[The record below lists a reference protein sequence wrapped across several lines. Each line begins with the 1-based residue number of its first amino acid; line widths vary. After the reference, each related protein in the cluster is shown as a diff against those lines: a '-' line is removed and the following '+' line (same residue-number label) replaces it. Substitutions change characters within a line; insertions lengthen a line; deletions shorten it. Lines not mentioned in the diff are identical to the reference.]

1 MLKRTGFAVF
11 GYREYRLFWIAAA
24 FSNVGMW
31 TLVYGRLWLMR
42 SLTDSEILLGSV
54 TAATM
59 APVMIFSVWGGV
71 VADTVNRLRL
81 LRFTRFLFAVAGLV
95 TAVLIA
101 TDMIEAW
108 HLLTISAVTGVMLA
122 FDIPTRGAMVASL
135 VPKEQLPSAI
145 SLYSVVFGGAAILG
159 PSLFHPL
166 VSAVGMEGL
175 FFIVSASYVL
185 TVLTL
190 LRMDHEP
197 HFAGPEPLSQSNPPP
212 SHGGINR
219 GSQRSEMS
227 GVCTGKGV
235 GDRRQSLTSSPS
247 IPRSLRSRPFRLT
260 KRAYIPP
267 FAWAKGGQGVCAG
280 NRLLTSTRA
289 RARDM
294 VEGIKF
300 VRRES
305 AIAVIIG
312 YGVII
317 GIVATPL
324 ETLLPVVT
332 QEVYNGDTETYGRLL
347 LAIGIGGLIGTFGI
361 TLIGTRARPPL
372 YLAFG
377 GVAVGICYI
386 AFGAVDLL
394 TFALAIAGLLG
405 GLSVVKGTMSTT
417 VVQTLTSDAFRG
429 RVMSLMNF
437 TWGAQALGALVM
449 GTLAQL
455 WGAPLAF
462 IVAGI
467 AAIIATLAVWQLAL
481 RRL

>member
-1 MLKRTGFAVF
+1 
-11 GYREYRLFWIAAA
+11 
-24 FSNVGMW
+24 MW

-42 SLTDSEILLGSV
+42 SLTESEILLGSV

-59 APVMIFSVWGGV
+59 APVMVFSVWGGV

-81 LRFTRFLFAVAGLV
+81 LRFTRFLFAIAGLV

-101 TDMIEAW
+101 TDIIEAW
-108 HLLTISAVTGVMLA
+108 HLLAISAVTGVMLA

-175 FFIVSASYVL
+175 FFIVSASYLL

-190 LRMDHEP
+190 LRMDHKP
-197 HFAGPEPLSQSNPPP
+197 HFAGATIPSTSRSDPSPSPSQ
-212 SHGGINR
+212 GEIKR
-219 GSQRSEMS
+219 GPRRSENALS
-227 GVCTGKGV
+227 NKV
-235 GDRRQSLTSSPS
+235 
-247 IPRSLRSRPFRLT
+247 
-260 KRAYIPP
+260 
-267 FAWAKGGQGVCAG
+267 
-280 NRLLTSTRA
+280 RA
-289 RARDM
+289 RVRDM

-312 YGVII
+312 YGIII

-332 QEVYNGDTETYGRLL
+332 QEVYNGDTATYGRLL
-347 LAIGIGGLIGTFGI
+347 LAIGIGGLVGTFGI
-361 TLIGTRARPPL
+361 TLIGTRTKPPL
-372 YLAFG
+372 YLALG
-377 GVAVGICYI
+377 GVSVGICYI

-417 VVQTLTSDAFRG
+417 VVQTLTSDTFRG

-455 WGAPLAF
+455 WGAPFAF

-467 AAIIATLAVWQLAL
+467 AAIVATLAVWQLAL

>member
-1 MLKRTGFAVF
+1 MLSRTGFAVF

-42 SLTDSEILLGSV
+42 SLTESEILLGSV

-81 LRFTRFLFAVAGLV
+81 LRFTRFLFAIAGLV

-101 TDMIEAW
+101 TDTIEAW

-166 VSAVGMEGL
+166 VTAVGMEGL

-190 LRMDHEP
+190 LRMDHKP
-197 HFAGPEPLSQSNPPP
+197 HFAGAQSP
-212 SHGGINR
+212 S
-219 GSQRSEMS
+219 RSE
-227 GVCTGKGV
+227 
-235 GDRRQSLTSSPS
+235 GDADEQSENAGGARR
-247 IPRSLRSRPFRLT
+247 
-260 KRAYIPP
+260 
-267 FAWAKGGQGVCAG
+267 G
-280 NRLLTSTRA
+280 NRLLISTRA
-289 RARDM
+289 RVRDM
-294 VEGIKF
+294 VEGIRF

-332 QEVYNGDTETYGRLL
+332 QEVYNGDTATYGRLL
-347 LAIGIGGLIGTFGI
+347 LAIGIGGLVGTFGI
-361 TLIGTRARPPL
+361 TLIGTRSKPPL
-372 YLAFG
+372 YLALG
-377 GVAVGICYI
+377 GVSVGICYI

-394 TFALAIAGLLG
+394 MLALAIAGLLG

-417 VVQTLTSDAFRG
+417 VVQTLTSDTFRG

-455 WGAPLAF
+455 WGAPFAF
-462 IVAGI
+462 IIAGL

>member
-1 MLKRTGFAVF
+1 MLSRTGFAVF

-81 LRFTRFLFAVAGLV
+81 LRFTRLLFAVAGFV

-101 TDMIEAW
+101 TDTIEAW
-108 HLLTISAVTGVMLA
+108 HLLAISAVTGVMLA

-190 LRMDHEP
+190 LRMDHAP
-197 HFAGPEPLSQSNPPP
+197 HFAGSGEDRVTVTERDSV
-212 SHGGINR
+212 GGTA
-219 GSQRSEMS
+219 RSETLS
-227 GVCTGKGV
+227 DKV
-235 GDRRQSLTSSPS
+235 
-247 IPRSLRSRPFRLT
+247 
-260 KRAYIPP
+260 
-267 FAWAKGGQGVCAG
+267 
-280 NRLLTSTRA
+280 RA
-289 RARDM
+289 RVRDM
-294 VEGIKF
+294 IEGIKF

-305 AIAVIIG
+305 AIAAIIG

-332 QEVYNGDTETYGRLL
+332 QEVYNGDTATYGRLL
-347 LAIGIGGLIGTFGI
+347 LAIGIGGLVGTFTI
-361 TLIGTRARPPL
+361 TFIGTRSKPPL
-372 YLAFG
+372 YLALG
-377 GVAVGICYI
+377 GVSVGICYI
-386 AFGAVDLL
+386 AFGVVDILL
-394 TFALAIAGLLG
+394 YALAIAGLVG

-417 VVQTLTSDAFRG
+417 VVQTLTSDTFRG

-437 TWGAQALGALVM
+437 TWGAQAAGALFM
-449 GTLAQL
+449 GALAQV
-455 WGAPLAF
+455 WGAPFAF
-462 IVAGI
+462 GVAGVLGVV
-467 AAIIATLAVWQLAL
+467 ATIGVWLVAL
-481 RRL
+481 RKLQP